1 MWSDT
6 KLTSMLGI
14 DLPIVQGPF
23 GGKLSSI
30 QLTSVV
36 SNAGGLGSYGCQP
49 FTSAEIV
56 AIGRDIRQ
64 QTNKPFNLN
73 LWINDRDIPLHD
85 FDAVAFR
92 EVIHILQPYFDEA
105 GVEPPAF
112 PLPETPTFDQQIE
125 AIFAVKPHVFS
136 FVYGIPSHDILEKC
150 RRLGIRTVG
159 AATTVDE
166 AAAIENAGVDAVVAT
181 GSDAGGHRVSF
192 LEPAED
198 SLVGTFSL
206 IPQIADAVHIPVIAA
221 GGIADLRG
229 VQAALILG
237 ADAVQIGSAFLATA
251 ESGTTNIHRQKL
263 FSKDARYT
271 TLTRVF
277 TGRLSRGI
285 KNRLTDELKDFQHR
299 LAPYPVQGQIV
310 GSLGVYPATAQSN
323 LDVKSFWAGQAS
335 PLISYHTAIELI
347 YSIIHGL
354 KGWNHN
360 T

>member
-23 GGKLSSI
+23 GGKLSSV

-73 LWINDRDIPLHD
+73 LWVNDRGAPLDD
-85 FDAVAFR
+85 FDETAFL
-92 EVIHILQPYFDEA
+92 EVVHILQPYFKEA
-105 GVEPPAF
+105 GVELPPF
-112 PLPETPTFDQQIE
+112 PLPQIPTFDQQID
-125 AIFAVKPHVFS
+125 AIFAVKPDVFS
-136 FVYGIPSHDILEKC
+136 FVFGIPSQDILEKC
-150 RRLGIRTVG
+150 RQLGIRTVG

-166 AAAIENAGVDAVVAT
+166 AIAIENAGVDAVVAT
-181 GSDAGGHRVSF
+181 GFDAGGHRVSF
-192 LEPAED
+192 IEAAED

-206 IPQIADAVHIPVIAA
+206 IPQIADAVRIPVIAA

-229 VQAALILG
+229 VQAAFILG

-251 ESGTTNIHRQKL
+251 ESGTTSLHREKL

-271 TLTRVF
+271 TLTKVF

-285 KNRLTDELKDFQHR
+285 KNRLTEELKDVQHR
-299 LAPYPVQGQIV
+299 LAPYPIQGQIL
-310 GSLGVYPATAQSN
+310 STLGAYPATAQSN
-323 LDVKSFWAGQAS
+323 SQLKSFWAGQAS
-335 PLISYHTAIELI
+335 PLIHYHTAIELI
-347 YSIIHGL
+347 ESIVQGL
-354 KGWNHN
+354 NN
-360 T
+360 VEP